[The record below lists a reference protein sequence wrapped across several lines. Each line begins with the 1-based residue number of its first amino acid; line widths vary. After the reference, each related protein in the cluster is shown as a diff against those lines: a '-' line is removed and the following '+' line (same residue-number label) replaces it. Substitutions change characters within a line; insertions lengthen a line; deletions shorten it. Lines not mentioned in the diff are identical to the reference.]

1 MKVLIITSLVLIV
14 ISAAYSAQPSR
25 RNDKNSNLAVMLA
38 YRPKSEIRTK
48 DDNNK
53 SWNYRISDDKS
64 ASNEEVL
71 NKKLMDLLT
80 KDNLAKYFD
89 DFNNKEVKNNKR
101 STVSSCSS
109 SNESTESIDDAKI
122 VEIKKHREDKES
134 CYKDTYR
141 NVLNAFEEALR
152 SQIQDYK
159 KCVCQKKHQATTT
172 TTTTSTTTEAPQESD
187 ENIEGNSGRAFDDN
201 SILLGNETEI
211 ASAIDHT
218 EDIICFHKQYAFM
231 LKKLLDQLK
240 CNQSKSPLQPKLV
253 SPSSI
258 EEFNNEEGN
267 KRNERH
273 NVQSNESES
282 IELDVSKITQKP
294 TTKQNNKLNREKID
308 SEDDLKEL
316 ILGVLKEH
324 LKLKEEKVMKKITTT
339 TPITIEESDED
350 VDNHEKFIEKLKQLF
365 QDLESEENSFPVQ
378 SRKFNDDSTASM
390 SSRKSTKKSN
400 VKPAIFDQTDE
411 LRKYKQ
417 SKSRKNLTNEIPRRS
432 TVSEDSD
439 ESTETTFKTKNSKLE
454 KQYLKAKEYLR
465 EQSKISSRLS
475 STSDD
480 KLRKSY
486 RTAARS
492 ENNERN
498 HNSYEEH
505 ATKETPKKSKNS
517 STLNDD
523 RLAND
528 LAKAISDLAR
538 KYIKS

>member
-1 MKVLIITSLVLIV
+1 MKVLIITSLVLFV

-53 SWNYRISDDKS
+53 SWNYRITDDKD
-64 ASNEEVL
+64 ASTEEEL

-80 KDNLAKYFD
+80 KENLAKYFN
-89 DFNNKEVKNNKR
+89 DFNDKETKNNKR

-109 SNESTESIDDAKI
+109 SFESTETIDDAKI
-122 VEIKKHREDKES
+122 VEINKQKEDKKS

-159 KCVCQKKHQATTT
+159 KCVCQKKHQST
-172 TTTTSTTTEAPQESD
+172 TTTTSTTTKAPQSD
-187 ENIEGNSGRAFDDN
+187 ENLNGVAGHAFGSDENPILIGND
-201 SILLGNETEI
+201 TEI
-211 ASAIDHT
+211 ASAIDHP

-231 LKKLLDQLK
+231 LKKLLDRIPCKAPHLA
-240 CNQSKSPLQPKLV
+240 
-253 SPSSI
+253 SPSSL
-258 EEFNNEEGN
+258 EEFNNEAGN

-294 TTKQNNKLNREKID
+294 TTKENKNNKLNREKID
-308 SEDDLKEL
+308 SEEDMKEL

-339 TPITIEESDED
+339 TPITIEQSDED

-365 QDLESEENSFPVQ
+365 QEMESEENSFPVR
-378 SRKFNDDSTASM
+378 STKFNDDSTS
-390 SSRKSTKKSN
+390 SLPSRKSTKKSN
-400 VKPAIFDQTDE
+400 VKPAIFDQSDE
-411 LRKYKQ
+411 LRKHKQ
-417 SKSRKNLTNEIPRRS
+417 SKSRKNLTNEILRRS

-439 ESTETTFKTKNSKLE
+439 ESTENSFKLKNSKLE

-465 EQSKISSRLS
+465 DQTKGSSRLPAAIDNKS
-475 STSDD
+475 S
-480 KLRKSY
+480 KSY
-486 RTAARS
+486 RTATRS
-492 ENNERN
+492 GDNERN

-505 ATKETPKKSKNS
+505 ATKETPKKSKNT

>member
-1 MKVLIITSLVLIV
+1 MKVLIITSLVLFV

-53 SWNYRISDDKS
+53 SWNYRISDDKNASS
-64 ASNEEVL
+64 AEVL

-80 KDNLAKYFD
+80 KENLAKYFN
-89 DFNNKEVKNNKR
+89 DFNDKETKNNKR

-109 SNESTESIDDAKI
+109 SFESTESIDDAKI
-122 VEIKKHREDKES
+122 VEINKQKEDKKS

-159 KCVCQKKHQATTT
+159 KCVCQKKHQTTTSTTT
-172 TTTTSTTTEAPQESD
+172 TTTTSTTTEAPQES
-187 ENIEGNSGRAFDDN
+187 EEELSGSSGRAFDD
-201 SILLGNETEI
+201 SPILIGNDTEI
-211 ASAIDHT
+211 ASAIDHP

-231 LKKLLDQLK
+231 LKKLLDRMHP
-240 CNQSKSPLQPKLV
+240 CEPTPLA
-253 SPSSI
+253 SPSSL
-258 EEFNNEEGN
+258 EEFNNEAGN

-294 TTKQNNKLNREKID
+294 ITKENNKLNRQKID

-324 LKLKEEKVMKKITTT
+324 SKLKEEKVMKKITTT

-365 QDLESEENSFPVQ
+365 QNMESEENSFPVR
-378 SRKFNDDSTASM
+378 SNKFNDDSTSSM
-390 SSRKSTKKSN
+390 SSRKSPKKSN
-400 VKPAIFDQTDE
+400 VKSAIFDQTDE

-417 SKSRKNLTNEIPRRS
+417 SKTRKNLTNEIPRRS
-432 TVSEDSD
+432 TVIEDSD
-439 ESTETTFKTKNSKLE
+439 ESIETSFKLKNTKLE

-465 EQSKISSRLS
+465 DQTKTSS
-475 STSDD
+475 STGDD
-480 KLRKSY
+480 KLHNSY

-492 ENNERN
+492 EDNERN
-498 HNSYEEH
+498 HNSYDEH

-517 STLNDD
+517 STFNDD

>member
-38 YRPKSEIRTK
+38 YRPKSDIRTK

-53 SWNYRISDDKS
+53 SWNYRITDNEN
-64 ASNEEVL
+64 ASTEEVL

-80 KDNLAKYFD
+80 KDNLAKYFN
-89 DFNNKEVKNNKR
+89 DFNDKEAKNNKR

-109 SNESTESIDDAKI
+109 SDESTEFIDDAKI
-122 VEIKKHREDKES
+122 VEINKDKEDKKS

-152 SQIQDYK
+152 NQIQDYK
-159 KCVCQKKHQATTT
+159 KCVCQKKHQAKTS

-187 ENIEGNSGRAFDDN
+187 ENLTGNSGRAFEDS
-201 SILLGNETEI
+201 SILLGNDTEI

-240 CNQSKSPLQPKLV
+240 CNQSKSSISTKLASPL
-253 SPSSI
+253 SI
-258 EEFNNEEGN
+258 EEFNNEAGN

-316 ILGVLKEH
+316 ILGVLKKH

-378 SRKFNDDSTASM
+378 SRKLNDDSTATM

-400 VKPAIFDQTDE
+400 VKPAIFDHTDE

-454 KQYLKAKEYLR
+454 KQYFKAKEHLR
-465 EQSKISSRLS
+465 EQVKSSSKLS
-475 STSDD
+475 SASDD

-486 RTAARS
+486 RTEARS
-492 ENNERN
+492 EDYERN

-505 ATKETPKKSKNS
+505 ATKETPKKSKNP

>member
-1 MKVLIITSLVLIV
+1 MKVLIITSLVLFV

-38 YRPKSEIRTK
+38 YRPKSEIQTK
-48 DDNNK
+48 DNNNK
-53 SWNYRISDDKS
+53 SWNYRITDDKN
-64 ASNEEVL
+64 ASTEEAL

-80 KDNLAKYFD
+80 KENLAKYLS
-89 DFNNKEVKNNKR
+89 DFNDKETRNNKR

-109 SNESTESIDDAKI
+109 SFESTESIDDAKI
-122 VEIKKHREDKES
+122 VEINKQKEDKKS
-134 CYKDTYR
+134 CYKDTYK

-159 KCVCQKKHQATTT
+159 KCVCQKKHKTTT

-187 ENIEGNSGRAFDDN
+187 EDLNGADGRAFED
-201 SILLGNETEI
+201 SPILIGNDTEI
-211 ASAIDHT
+211 ASAIDHP

-231 LKKLLDQLK
+231 LKKLLDRIPCKAPQL
-240 CNQSKSPLQPKLV
+240 S
-253 SPSSI
+253 SPSSL
-258 EEFNNEEGN
+258 EEFNNEAGN

-294 TTKQNNKLNREKID
+294 TTKENNKLNREKID

-324 LKLKEEKVMKKITTT
+324 LKLKEEKVIKKITTT

-365 QDLESEENSFPVQ
+365 QDLESEENSFPVRQ
-378 SRKFNDDSTASM
+378 NKFNDDSTASM
-390 SSRKSTKKSN
+390 SSRKFTKKSN
-400 VKPAIFDQTDE
+400 VKPAIFDQSDE
-411 LRKYKQ
+411 LRKHKQ

-439 ESTETTFKTKNSKLE
+439 ESTETSFKVKNSKFE

-465 EQSKISSRLS
+465 EQDKSSSKLS
-475 STSDD
+475 TVSDD
-480 KLRKSY
+480 KSRKSY
-486 RTAARS
+486 RTSARS
-492 ENNERN
+492 GDNETN